1 MQRIMAKV
9 DEMRAQRHQLYEELR
24 EDILKDD
31 ITKSLSVN
39 KSKSQSDLFQKEIEK
54 HEAKKKVI
62 QQNLVAQENIL
73 KAMTDINA
81 KYVDTRRIVSDLLR
95 AREEMVESLVA
106 SYYAYDDLLVK
117 AAKGLEFY
125 AKLDTN
131 VTKLLTRVKGI
142 VTVHQEERDAI
153 LAKNLMPQNEPP
165 PKFTPYVPQQL
176 QFPMPSMPMMDEMST
191 NEVKI

>member
-1 MQRIMAKV
+1 MAKV

-54 HEAKKKVI
+54 HEAKKRVI
-62 QQNLVAQENIL
+62 QQNLLAQENIL
-73 KAMTDINA
+73 QAMTDINA
-81 KYVDTRRIVSDLLR
+81 KYVDTRRIVSDLLK

-117 AAKGLEFY
+117 AAKGLEF
-125 AKLDTN
+125 
-131 VTKLLTRVKGI
+131 
-142 VTVHQEERDAI
+142 
-153 LAKNLMPQNEPP
+153 
-165 PKFTPYVPQQL
+165 
-176 QFPMPSMPMMDEMST
+176 
-191 NEVKI
+191 